1 MCAITRASQRFHFAR
16 ISEWCDKVS
25 RCPAMMP
32 TPSHRGKTMN
42 SKLLGA
48 ALVIAA
54 MAAFGPVEA
63 ARMHHGGGCSG
74 ANLEKTETAIEA
86 MADGDAR
93 SMAQREVAAAQDA
106 LLSGKMGACGVH
118 LTKAMQAGMIK

>member
-1 MCAITRASQRFHFAR
+1 
-16 ISEWCDKVS
+16 
-25 RCPAMMP
+25 
-32 TPSHRGKTMN
+32 MN
-42 SKLLGA
+42 SKLLGT

-54 MAAFGPVEA
+54 MTTFGPAQA
-63 ARMHHGGGCSG
+63 ARMHGAGCSG

-93 SMAQREVAAAQDA
+93 YTAQREIAAAQDA
-106 LLSGKMGACGVH
+106 LLSGKMGACSVH

>member
-1 MCAITRASQRFHFAR
+1 
-16 ISEWCDKVS
+16 
-25 RCPAMMP
+25 
-32 TPSHRGKTMN
+32 MN

-54 MAAFGPVEA
+54 MTAFGPAQA
-63 ARMHHGGGCSG
+63 ARMHGAGCSG

-93 SMAQREVAAAQDA
+93 YTAQREIAAAQDA
-106 LLSGKMGACGVH
+106 LLSGKMGACSVH